1 MEHKQKEQ
9 CVKHQKKTYDCVLKA
24 KRNAIWPPN
33 VLFVQILFVFKIEP
47 PNKHMENN
55 TASGAI
61 ETEFAMVESWDRTKN
76 KHRINTEWTKN
87 KQRINKE

>member
-1 MEHKQKEQ
+1 MCIKNKKEMQ
-9 CVKHQKKTYDCVLKA
+9 SDQLTYFFNFQL
-24 KRNAIWPPN
+24 
-33 VLFVQILFVFKIEP
+33 VFERTP
-47 PNKHMENN
+47 PNKHRWNN